1 MIRPATWSYRLHI
14 DHGRA
19 HDLHA
24 YIYIWYVR
32 PGTYTGSEMIKIKWK
47 RMWNWNFTC
56 LHVNQNRFHIV
67 FHIISLSL
75 VLQCMMWI
83 FLFHIVF
90 SQVSHS
96 FSHHIIK
103 PSLYNAWC
111 EFPISHSFF
120 TSSMMWKGPSH
131 FTWFSHGDF
140 TLFFT
145 CPCEKASEIFTCLS
159 HDLHMLFTW
168 FTPEAIVGFILVL
181 AFSPGLCNQ
190 YFFFFWRFCKPYI
203 DLSSLFLCRK
213 ETFLWYNVFV
223 MWNFVLGTRKVFLA
237 MVSNGYKQAV
247 CRINASLQLL

>member
-1 MIRPATWSYRLHI
+1 MGMRMICMH
-14 DHGRA
+14 
-19 HDLHA
+19 
-24 YIYIWYVR
+24 IYIWYVR

-145 CPCEKASEIFTCLS
+145 HAHVKKQVKFSRLS

-168 FTPEAIVGFILVL
+168 FTPVVLV
-181 AFSPGLCNQ
+181 CNNKEFDRAKNCQ
-190 YFFFFWRFCKPYI
+190 TLISCYK
-203 DLSSLFLCRK
+203 LF
-213 ETFLWYNVFV
+213 
-223 MWNFVLGTRKVFLA
+223 
-237 MVSNGYKQAV
+237 
-247 CRINASLQLL
+247 

>member
-1 MIRPATWSYRLHI
+1 MSGQVRIP
-14 DHGRA
+14 
-19 HDLHA
+19 DLR
-24 YIYIWYVR
+24 Y
-32 PGTYTGSEMIKIKWK
+32 MIKIKWK

-56 LHVNQNRFHIV
+56 LHVNRNRFHIV

-145 CPCEKASEIFTCLS
+145 HAHVKKQVKFSRLS

-168 FTPEAIVGFILVL
+168 FTPVVQIASIFGKKLKFINS
-181 AFSPGLCNQ
+181 FSLNI
-190 YFFFFWRFCKPYI
+190 F
-203 DLSSLFLCRK
+203 
-213 ETFLWYNVFV
+213 
-223 MWNFVLGTRKVFLA
+223 FLA
-237 MVSNGYKQAV
+237 VRPK
-247 CRINASLQLL
+247 

>member
-1 MIRPATWSYRLHI
+1 
-14 DHGRA
+14 
-19 HDLHA
+19 
-24 YIYIWYVR
+24 
-32 PGTYTGSEMIKIKWK
+32 
-47 RMWNWNFTC
+47 MWNWNFTC

-140 TLFFT
+140 TLCFT
-145 CPCEKASEIFTCLS
+145 HAHVKKQVKFSRLS

-168 FTPEAIVGFILVL
+168 FTPVVFVEEPFCCRELELDLKSKNNKAYLNIAKWLSMYASPMGKSTKAI
-181 AFSPGLCNQ
+181 NQ
-190 YFFFFWRFCKPYI
+190 LKFCKMI
-203 DLSSLFLCRK
+203 LK
-213 ETFLWYNVFV
+213 QNE
-223 MWNFVLGTRKVFLA
+223 KVQ
-237 MVSNGYKQAV
+237 G
-247 CRINASLQLL
+247 

>member
-14 DHGRA
+14 DHGHA

-24 YIYIWYVR
+24 CIYIYIWYVR

-103 PSLYNAWC
+103 PSLTMHDVNFLFHIVFSHHPWC
-111 EFPISHSFF
+111 EKDHPISLGFHMVISHCF
-120 TSSMMWKGPSH
+120 SHMPMWKSKWNFLMS
-131 FTWFSHGDF
+131 FTWSSHAF
-140 TLFFT
+140 
-145 CPCEKASEIFTCLS
+145 
-159 HDLHMLFTW
+159 HM
-168 FTPEAIVGFILVL
+168 V
-181 AFSPGLCNQ
+181 
-190 YFFFFWRFCKPYI
+190 Y
-203 DLSSLFLCRK
+203 SSSVHF
-213 ETFLWYNVFV
+213 
-223 MWNFVLGTRKVFLA
+223 
-237 MVSNGYKQAV
+237 Q
-247 CRINASLQLL
+247 INSKTKIA